1 MNSCTSSGTLRKIS
15 TYTVAMPDTRRFGT
29 VRMTP
34 RIEPSSSAMIQA
46 TTAMAMVQPRPEM
59 NQSR

>member
-1 MNSCTSSGTLRKIS
+1 
-15 TYTVAMPDTRRFGT
+15 MPDTMRFGT

-46 TTAMAMVQPRPEM
+46 ATAMAMVQPKPERY
-59 NQSR
+59 QSK